1 MKKITLFVL
10 SIVALASAA
19 SAQMVTPETQFT
31 SNPENFK
38 GKVVIINGV
47 NLRPKQA
54 VTEISVGAPST
65 VTVGKGSTAN
75 VVASCKK
82 IKGFKSID
90 VDFKSSPTFATC
102 FYMNDAM
109 YNSLPINQDV
119 VKGQI
124 TFKGDKSLGYIIS
137 LFKAQ

>member
-1 MKKITLFVL
+1 MKKITVFVL

-38 GKVVIINGV
+38 GKTVIIDGV

-54 VTEISVGAPST
+54 VTAISVGSPAF

-75 VVASCKK
+75 VVASCKVV
-82 IKGFKSID
+82 KGQKSID
-90 VDFKSSPTFATC
+90 VDFTANPSFAAC
-102 FYMNDAM
+102 FYMKDADFAK
-109 YNSLPINQDV
+109 LPLQQDAI
-119 VKGQI
+119 KAQI
-124 TFKGDKSLGYIIS
+124 TFKGN
-137 LFKAQ
+137 KAAGFFIELHKLQ

>member
-38 GKVVIINGV
+38 GRVVIIDGV

-65 VTVGKGSTAN
+65 VTIGKGSTAN

-90 VDFKSSPTFATC
+90 VDFTSNPTFAKC
-102 FYMNDAM
+102 FYLTDAM
-109 YNSLPINQDV
+109 YTTLPPARDV
-119 VKGQI
+119 VKAQI
-124 TFKGDKSLGYIIS
+124 TFKGDSSIGYIIS
-137 LFKAQ
+137 LYKAQ